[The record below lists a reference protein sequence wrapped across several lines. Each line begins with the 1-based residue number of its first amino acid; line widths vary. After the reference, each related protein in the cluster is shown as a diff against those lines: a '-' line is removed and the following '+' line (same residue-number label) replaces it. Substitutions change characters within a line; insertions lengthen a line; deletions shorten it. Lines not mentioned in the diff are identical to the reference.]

1 MLAAVRVG
9 FDVGPKVVVFDEP
22 ADRIIE
28 IAREKGLTLS
38 RRQLAE
44 WHRHG
49 LIPNVRHNRSHSRS
63 LARFREDRLPARR
76 LAVGDL
82 PRLDPAGHTPGRR
95 KGRGRTSLRTEPR
108 HVLVGCKR

>member
-22 ADRIIE
+22 ADRIVE

-49 LIPNVRHNRSHSRS
+49 LIPKPRQ
-63 LARFREDRLPARR
+63 LRL
-76 LAVGDL
+76 
-82 PRLDPAGHTPGRR
+82 
-95 KGRGRTSLRTEPR
+95 GRGKGSESIYPSGTTGQAMTCV
-108 HVLVGCKR
+108 VLMAEQNGMSVGNYGCSAIRLLSGFGERR